1 MALHKEQFYQQR
13 IAALEAYVVD
23 FKAQLVQRDLAMAEL
38 RVQFTWRDATIAAIQ
53 QQVAELSRQVVY
65 ILPQGACLS
74 KNPTHSSKSFSC
86 L

>member
-38 RVQFTWRDATIAAIQ
+38 RVQFTWRDATIAAI
-53 QQVAELSRQVVY
+53 
-65 ILPQGACLS
+65 
-74 KNPTHSSKSFSC
+74 
-86 L
+86 